1 MKPERLVSADWVNL
15 SRFQI
20 EWSIEWAREGKG
32 LRYLC
37 MDSEVAPK
45 SEPVLIL
52 KYYQKVLKKKLFEK
66 GKSQSFGNKPVNP
79 IIPAKHLD
87 MNDCKISTA

>member
-1 MKPERLVSADWVNL
+1 M
-15 SRFQI
+15 
-20 EWSIEWAREGKG
+20 EWAREGKR

-52 KYYQKVLKKKLFEK
+52 KYYQKALKKKFYLKK
-66 GKSQSFGNKPVNP
+66 GILNP
-79 IIPAKHLD
+79 LV
-87 MNDCKISTA
+87 ISP